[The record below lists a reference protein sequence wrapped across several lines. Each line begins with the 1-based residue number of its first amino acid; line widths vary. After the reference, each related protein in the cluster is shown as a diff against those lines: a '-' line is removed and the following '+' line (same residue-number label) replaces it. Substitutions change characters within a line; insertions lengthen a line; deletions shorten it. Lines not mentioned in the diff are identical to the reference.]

1 MLHCETS
8 LPASAES
15 GIERGGSFSAGT
27 GTGHPRYC
35 GTGCST
41 YPTIWS
47 LGKAVAI
54 YQGMLE
60 LNLFFRSFPGPNM
73 CLILINRIHLRG
85 SITVLVPSNSNL
97 CDLHNV
103 KSFQFQFPN
112 QSRSL
117 KRQQHPFC
125 SPKSLWS
132 PCHGSRSN

>member
-1 MLHCETS
+1 MSILTTS
-8 LPASAES
+8 ACGRATSCLSKPITSDSPSQTLVLLTRVASLTFAPC
-15 GIERGGSFSAGT
+15 FSKRWNRKRRDLQCW
-27 GTGHPRYC
+27 TGHFRYC
-35 GTGCST
+35 GAGCST

-54 YQGMLE
+54 YKGMLE

-103 KSFQFQFPN
+103 KSF
-112 QSRSL
+112 
-117 KRQQHPFC
+117 
-125 SPKSLWS
+125 
-132 PCHGSRSN
+132 